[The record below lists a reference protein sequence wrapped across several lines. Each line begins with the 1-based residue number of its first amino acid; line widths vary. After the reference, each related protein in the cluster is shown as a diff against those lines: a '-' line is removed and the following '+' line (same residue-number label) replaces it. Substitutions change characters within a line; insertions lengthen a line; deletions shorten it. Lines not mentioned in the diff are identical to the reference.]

1 MVVRDADAGVEVFM
15 LRRATGAAFAAGMYV
30 FPGGRVDELD
40 GAEGTDEC
48 CDGPDDATASDRL
61 GVERGGL
68 AFLVAAIRE
77 CFEESGLL
85 LAHRRDGTPLLEPA
99 AADRVAVHDGAL
111 SMLELCRRDGLVL
124 DTAALRYVAHWVT
137 PEEER
142 TRRFDTRFFLA
153 PAPRDQQE
161 GVHDDV
167 ETIDSV
173 WMTPGEAMRRGLEG
187 EIMVMPPTMAG
198 LELLEGCPTVADVLA
213 RADGLGRPERIEPH
227 LVFDD
232 EGRVLGAAVGDRIMP
247 IVVGPRNA
255 PGA

>member
-1 MVVRDADAGVEVFM
+1 MVVRDADDGVEVFL
-15 LRRATGAAFAAGMYV
+15 LRRHTGAAFAAGMYV
-30 FPGGRVDELD
+30 FPGGRVDEVD
-40 GAEGTDEC
+40 GAEGLGEC
-48 CDGPDDATASDRL
+48 CDGPDDAAASELL

-85 LAHRRDGTPLLEPA
+85 LAHRRDGAPLPVPA

-111 SMLELCRRDGLVL
+111 SMLALCRRDGLVL

-153 PAPRDQQE
+153 PAPPDDHE

-173 WMTPGEAMRRGLEG
+173 WTTPAEAMRRGLAG

-198 LELLEGCPTVADVLA
+198 LELLEGCATVADVLLK
-213 RADGLGRPERIEPH
+213 ADGLGRPARIEPH

-232 EGRVLGAAVGDRIMP
+232 DGRVLGAAVGDRIMP
-247 IVVGPRNA
+247 IVVGPRRD
-255 PGA
+255 P